1 MITRATWLRQSA
13 AGIASLGLGASARA
27 ADAEALDLIRV
38 ATTPNDA
45 GACVYYAE
53 DLGLFKRAGLRVEI
67 TAQNNGGII
76 GSSVASGA
84 IDIAQASTPSI
95 ASAHDHGI
103 PFTIITAGSEY
114 ISSEPTN
121 QLLVTK
127 SSPIHT
133 AADLTGKVVAV
144 AGLLNSAHI
153 ATASWIDKHG
163 GNSAGVKFIE
173 MSYAEMLPAVLAGRI
188 DAASISEPFLSAALP
203 QVRSIGN
210 PYDAIASDFILGVWF
225 ARIDYIKEHPSIVR
239 RFNDVMI
246 ATAKWAN
253 AHKAETAVLLQR
265 DLKTTVAPGMLRVR
279 YSESTSAALL
289 QPFID
294 AAAKYKAIKATFPA
308 GDVIATL
315 PSA

>member
-1 MITRATWLRQSA
+1 MGMA
-13 AGIASLGLGASARA
+13 AIGLGVGARA
-27 ADAEALDLIRV
+27 ADAQALDLIRV

-45 GACVYYAE
+45 GASVYYAE
-53 DLGLFKRAGLRVEI
+53 DLGLFKKAGLLVEI

-84 IDIAQASTPSI
+84 IDIAQATVPSI

-114 ISSEPTN
+114 ISAEPTN

-133 AADLTGKVVAV
+133 AADLNGKVVAV
-144 AGLLNSAHI
+144 AGLLNTAHI
-153 ATASWIDKHG
+153 ATESWIDKHG
-163 GNSAGVKFIE
+163 GKSGNVKFIE
-173 MSYAEMLPAVLAGRI
+173 MSYAEMLPAVLAGRV
-188 DAASISEPFLSAALP
+188 DAASISEPYLSVALL
-203 QVRSIGN
+203 QLRSIGN
-210 PYDAIASDFILGVWF
+210 PYDAIANHFTLGVWF
-225 ARIDYIKEHPSIVR
+225 ARVDYVKAHPSIVR

-253 AHKAETAVLLQR
+253 THQAESAVILQR

-279 YSESTSAALL
+279 YSESTSPALI

-294 AAAKYKAIKATFPA
+294 AAAKYKVIKATFPA

-315 PSA
+315 PPA